1 MTLEKI
7 KKRIN
12 HLRSEIAAENRHDG
26 WTLKGL
32 KKELKEL
39 KEKLKN
45 NDKQN

>member
-1 MTLEKI
+1 MLLKNI

-12 HLRSEIAAENRHDG
+12 HLQSEIAAGEKHDG

-39 KEKLKN
+39 LEKKKEK
-45 NDKQN
+45 

>member
-1 MTLEKI
+1 MLLRNI

-12 HLRSEIAAENRHDG
+12 HLESEIAAGDKHDG

-39 KEKLKN
+39 KEKLN
-45 NDKQN
+45 LIQ

>member
-1 MTLEKI
+1 MLLKNN

-12 HLRSEIAAENRHDG
+12 HLQSEIAAGEKHDG

-39 KEKLKN
+39 LEKKKEK
-45 NDKQN
+45 